1 MQSDQWKFQKLWSK
15 EGIHGPYVID
25 QSTAQ
30 VSRPGIRK
38 RSLNH
43 DQGPNERKLLK
54 ERVRYETEFLK
65 ERWFSQDAKDA
76 MAKFVNKKK

>member
-1 MQSDQWKFQKLWSK
+1 MNL
-15 EGIHGPYVID
+15 
-25 QSTAQ
+25 
-30 VSRPGIRK
+30 
-38 RSLNH
+38 
-43 DQGPNERKLLK
+43 DQGPSERKILK

>member
-1 MQSDQWKFQKLWSK
+1 MQSDQWKFQKLSSK
-15 EGIHGPYVID
+15 EGIPEPYVID
-25 QSTAQ
+25 QSTGQ

-38 RSLNH
+38 RSLNL